1 VRAVGRPRWVA
12 AGRTVPATV
21 ARVPGRRA
29 PLIAA
34 AIAVVV
40 AAVVVVLLLRG
51 GDDDKPKRAAGA
63 EPLAYVPAGSAAVVF
78 DLDTSEPL
86 VGLVV
91 EQLAPRVTH
100 GALSADQAHA
110 LVGGRAAVALNGGRA
125 WLAFATDA
133 PAPRPTRGAAA
144 AARDGVVVVAP
155 SAADLR
161 AAEAAAGA
169 PAARYARATFDKRF
183 ASLPRDAGARVAF
196 DPRPLLSSRSPE
208 TANTPWGRALREGA
222 AVLTT
227 SGATVLVPF
236 RVTADPIGLEPADLP
251 LATGPQPPQARGSA
265 PLVAGL
271 RDPAHT
277 LAFARRAGLLQELD
291 LLDQLPGFLEPDLT
305 DLGPNGTVTSTAL
318 DLKHLTARFEPPDP
332 GDWETKLARIDTL
345 AGLAG
350 NLVPGGLK
358 IDHRD
363 GVYTLTS
370 DGKLVARAGLFGRAL
385 VLSNDPSANL
395 RAAAAATAAPTPPG
409 AAGALTARL
418 RSSVLAT
425 QIPELI
431 RARLGDLTAW
441 ARTELTGVTG
451 ELRLA
456 LR

>member
-1 VRAVGRPRWVA
+1 
-12 AGRTVPATV
+12 V

-51 GDDDKPKRAAGA
+51 GDDDKPTRAAKA
-63 EPLAYVPAGSAAVVF
+63 EPLAFVPAGSADVVF
-78 DLDTSEPL
+78 DLDTREPL
-86 VGLVV
+86 VALAV
-91 EQLAPRVTH
+91 EQLAQRVTH
-100 GALSADQAHA
+100 GALSADQAHT
-110 LVGGRAAVALNGGRA
+110 LVGGRAAVAIDAGKA

-133 PAPRPTRGAAA
+133 PAPRPTGRAAA
-144 AARDGVVVVAP
+144 AARDGVVLVAP
-155 SAADLR
+155 SAADL
-161 AAEAAAGA
+161 AAAQAAAHA
-169 PAARYARATFDKRF
+169 PSARYARATFDKRF
-183 ASLPRDAGARVAF
+183 AGLPAAAGARVAF
-196 DPRPLLSSRSPE
+196 DPRPLLAQRSPQA
-208 TANTPWGRALREGA
+208 ANTAWGGSLRDGV

-227 SGATVLVPF
+227 SGPEVRVPF
-236 RVTADPIGLEPADLP
+236 RIAADPVGLTPADLP

-277 LAFARRAGLLQELD
+277 LAFARKAGLLQELD
-291 LLDQLPGFLEPDLT
+291 LLDQLPGFLKPDLNN
-305 DLGPNGTVTSTAL
+305 LGPNGTVTSTSL
-318 DLKHLTARFEPPDP
+318 DLDHLTARFEPPDP
-332 GDWETKLARIDTL
+332 GDWATKLGRIDTL

-350 NLVPGGLK
+350 KAVLGGLS

-363 GVYTLTS
+363 GVYTLT
-370 DGKLVARAGLFGRAL
+370 DNGDLVARAGVYGKAL
-385 VLSNDPSANL
+385 VLSNDPTADL
-395 RAAAAATAAPTPPG
+395 RAAAAAPAAPTPPG

-425 QIPELI
+425 QIPELV
-431 RARLGDLTAW
+431 RARVGDLTAW
-441 ARTELTGVTG
+441 VRAELAGVTG